1 MAYAGRRSSMKQLM
15 ILLSCLFF
23 LNGCGTAETAQ
34 AEVTAAVPAPAETVA
49 AEKQAAEYELA
60 DTVLRDYRTQL
71 EETREINADEQAI
84 IAFHSGLCVNP
95 VLKNS
100 GDTDYLYTDWKTGE
114 YLSYGSIVL
123 DQENDLSGYD
133 MNLILY
139 GHYIYEFRNKD
150 RSLVFTPLVQLMEE
164 GNYEDNRYVSLITET
179 EIRYYE
185 IASVFPCPMV
195 KTAAGQVC
203 APDFQYN
210 LVEYDE
216 VYFKRYL
223 NAIEKAQY
231 YDTGV
236 ILCYGDRLLT
246 LQTCIED
253 HPESR
258 LIVLCKEIERRK
270 F

>member
-1 MAYAGRRSSMKQLM
+1 MAYAGRRSSMKRMM

-23 LNGCGTAETAQ
+23 LNGCGSSEKVQTEIP
-34 AEVTAAVPAPAETVA
+34 AAVPASAETVA

-71 EETREINADEQAI
+71 EEAREINADVQALL
-84 IAFHSGLCVNP
+84 AFQSGLCIDP
-95 VLKNS
+95 VLQNH
-100 GDTDYLYTDWKTGE
+100 GTTDYLYTDWRTGE
-114 YLSYGSIVL
+114 YQSYGSIAL
-123 DQENDLSGYD
+123 DQENDLARDD
-133 MNLILY
+133 MNTILY
-139 GHYIYEFRNKD
+139 GHYIYAFRNKD
-150 RSLVFTPLVQLMEE
+150 RSLVFTPLAQLMEAK
-164 GNYEDNRYVSLITET
+164 NYRDNRYVSLITET
-179 EIRYYE
+179 AIRYYE
-185 IASVFPCPMV
+185 VASVFPCPMV
-195 KTAAGQVC
+195 ETAAGQVC